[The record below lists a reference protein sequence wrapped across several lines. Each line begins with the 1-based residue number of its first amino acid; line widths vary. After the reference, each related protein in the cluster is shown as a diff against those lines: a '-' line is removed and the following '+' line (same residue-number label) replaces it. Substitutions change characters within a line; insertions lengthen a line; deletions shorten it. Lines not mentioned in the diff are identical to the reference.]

1 MSYLN
6 ADPAS
11 RDVHLWSPVPVS
23 VPPGYHKMLEAVK
36 RIAPTA
42 TSWGWGDADG
52 IVEMTK
58 GKLLYCPAGILHNRD
73 CSIIFMQ
80 MKSYGYWGSFGVVT
94 PTFTVIS

>member
-23 VPPGYHKMLEAVK
+23 MPSGYHKMLEAVK

-42 TSWGWGDADG
+42 TSWDRGGVYG
-52 IVEMTK
+52 IAEETIS
-58 GKLLYCPAGILHNRD
+58 P
-73 CSIIFMQ
+73 IFIQ
-80 MKSYGYWGSFGVVT
+80 IND
-94 PTFTVIS
+94 P